1 MPAKDILDLSH
12 KKFVDLL
19 VDRRRWLVTVVVIA
33 TAALAFLIPEMQTD
47 PSLKSGV
54 DTSSQAYHQ
63 YRRYVEAFGSEEFI
77 LVAIKNEMGA
87 GDPRMLKALAAITSA
102 LEARDKIDEVVSIA
116 NMYVFQKQGQRY
128 GNYPVLRTVAGD
140 PALPKP
146 VELERLRKALPLTDY
161 LISDDLKTVGVL
173 IRMDDRWRLD
183 PTAVKPL
190 LKDIDR
196 IVGESV
202 PPDTRFTVVGA
213 PLIRRAIVRYNI
225 QTGVVF
231 GILCIL
237 VATIVAVYIFKSAR
251 VTAITNVILGVCV
264 VWILGLMALL
274 EIPLNSTTALA
285 FGFVPI
291 TTIEI
296 VIHMVVRYHIYHRSM
311 PDKAGA
317 VKQTVRWLARPSFI
331 CSATTA
337 VGFGTLMV
345 SSIPM
350 VMQFGFIMSLG
361 IMVSYA
367 LAFILTPAFLMYMK
381 SLDRPEK
388 TVSVPDWL
396 DSVLISGE
404 KAIFKHHRVF
414 VIFGIGLTLVLFAGT
429 PFIRSDIQLLRMLS
443 DSTPEVQDVKF
454 VEQNLTSATSLELM
468 LEGEAGAF
476 RRPETWKR
484 VMALEKKLLEIPE
497 VVGTDSFLPLME
509 YLNGTI
515 DPTADSTDDLFAK
528 PTLIPQ
534 ILVMTSLNPEGQK
547 MRKRFLD
554 EGLDRLR
561 ISVRIKNSPSVPL
574 GETIERVQST
584 ADSIMGGVAEAA
596 VTGDLAVLEKQTSR
610 LVRDQVV
617 SMALAVVV
625 ITVLMMIQLGSPTL
639 GLICLIPNIPPV
651 AAVFGIMGWFGIS
664 LDAVTVFAAT
674 VVIGLA
680 VDNTI
685 HFLTQLKLEI
695 KVVEGRD
702 IDTCVRSA
710 YRLTAKQIASWTAVT
725 LLGFL
730 ALAAS
735 PFRPVVL
742 FGVLGC
748 SALLLGMFGD
758 LIFIQS
764 LILTSPAI
772 RRSISRL
779 IEREMLAER

>member
-1 MPAKDILDLSH
+1 
-12 KKFVDLL
+12 
-19 VDRRRWLVTVVVIA
+19 
-33 TAALAFLIPEMQTD
+33 
-47 PSLKSGV
+47 
-54 DTSSQAYHQ
+54 
-63 YRRYVEAFGSEEFI
+63 
-77 LVAIKNEMGA
+77 
-87 GDPRMLKALAAITSA
+87 
-102 LEARDKIDEVVSIA
+102 
-116 NMYVFQKQGQRY
+116 
-128 GNYPVLRTVAGD
+128 
-140 PALPKP
+140 
-146 VELERLRKALPLTDY
+146 
-161 LISDDLKTVGVL
+161 
-173 IRMDDRWRLD
+173 
-183 PTAVKPL
+183 
-190 LKDIDR
+190 
-196 IVGESV
+196 
-202 PPDTRFTVVGA
+202 
-213 PLIRRAIVRYNI
+213 
-225 QTGVVF
+225 
-231 GILCIL
+231 

-350 VMQFGFIMSLG
+350 VRQLGFIMSLG

-685 HFLTQLKLEI
+685 HFLTQLKREI